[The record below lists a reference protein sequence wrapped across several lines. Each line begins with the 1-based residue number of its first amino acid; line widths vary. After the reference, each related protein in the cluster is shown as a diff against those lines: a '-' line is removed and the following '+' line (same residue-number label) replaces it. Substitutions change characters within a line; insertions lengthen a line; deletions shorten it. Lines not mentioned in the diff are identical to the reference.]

1 MSSSEVAD
9 QASKR
14 EKYNEYMRD
23 YRLLNPDKVKKIE
36 KNRYYKNKVADS
48 MTADEIA
55 KYKDYLDKVYLIKRA
70 ISDLMKDSP
79 ETAYAVIMDTVQQ
92 LETK

>member
-1 MSSSEVAD
+1 MSSSEAVD

-48 MTADEIA
+48 MTPDEIA
-55 KYKDYLDKVYLIKRA
+55 KYKDYLDKVYMIKKA
-70 ISDLMKDSP
+70 ISDLIKESP
-79 ETAYAVIMDTVQQ
+79 ETAYAVITDTIHQ
-92 LETK
+92 LEAK

>member
-9 QASKR
+9 QVSKR

-48 MTADEIA
+48 MTPDEIA
-55 KYKDYLDKVYLIKRA
+55 KYKDYLDKVYMIKRA
-70 ISDLMKDSP
+70 INDLMKDSP
-79 ETAYAVIMDTVQQ
+79 EIAYAVIMDTVQQ
-92 LETK
+92 LEAK